1 MKKAAAIAV
10 IAAIVIAGF
19 GNWFLQNAKKNYA
32 GQTESISI
40 GIPPLE
46 SSALIY
52 IAEDQ
57 HFFADNGLNV
67 TVRVMNRRSPESMGC

>member
-1 MKKAAAIAV
+1 MRRKITKV
-10 IAAIVIAGF
+10 
-19 GNWFLQNAKKNYA
+19 
-32 GQTESISI
+32 QTESISI

-67 TVRVMNRRSPESMGC
+67 TIRVYEPAIAGVDGMLNVLLTWQEHPSMQSL